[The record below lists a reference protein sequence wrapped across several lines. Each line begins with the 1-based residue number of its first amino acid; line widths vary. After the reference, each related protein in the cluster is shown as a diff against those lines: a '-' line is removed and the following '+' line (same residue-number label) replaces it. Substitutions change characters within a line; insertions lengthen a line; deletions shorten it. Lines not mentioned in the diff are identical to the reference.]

1 MPTNFLTALLT
12 SFVGTLGFSVLLH
25 TPQRAWL
32 PGSCIGAVGYTL
44 YWALIA
50 WGGLSEPAAIFIG
63 SLVASLLAQYA
74 ARRMRM
80 IASIFATLAIIAFVP
95 GLGLYR
101 CMSLLAQGDTSLGL
115 QTGIAAMANI
125 LMITLGLSVGSF
137 IFRVIFVSRN
147 ARRKN

>member
-25 TPQRAWL
+25 TPRRAWL

-125 LMITLGLSVGSF
+125 LMITLGLGVGSF

>member
-25 TPQRAWL
+25 TPRRAWL

-137 IFRVIFVSRN
+137 IFRVIFVSRT

>member
-25 TPQRAWL
+25 TPRRAWL

>member
-1 MPTNFLTALLT
+1 MPTRFLTALLT
-12 SFVGTLGFSVLLH
+12 SFIGTLGFSVLLH
-25 TPQRAWL
+25 TPRRAWL

-147 ARRKN
+147 ASRKN